1 MKITVAFA
9 CDTERDADIVAWAE
23 RQENR
28 SSAIRSAI
36 RASWLQG
43 GPTLGDI
50 MNELGEVKRL
60 LRSGV
65 GHAFVGQ
72 QVEGSLPADPE
83 IAAVQTL
90 LDTLGSLE

>member
-1 MKITVAFA
+1 MKVTLAFA

-28 SSAIRSAI
+28 SSAIRAAI

-43 GPTLGDI
+43 GLTLGDVL
-50 MNELGEVKRL
+50 NELGEVKRL

-65 GHAFVGQ
+65 GPAFVGQ
-72 QVEGSLPADPE
+72 QVEGLPADPE

-90 LDTLGSLE
+90 LDTLGSLG